1 VDWEYCA
8 QCRAVAVTLLAAVLM
23 ASAVALALPAP
34 PRSLV
39 HVHEQPTSQRDFLA
53 LAPFASIVAAI
64 GAFVLVGGVL
74 GIAFAVLA
82 LVFIPKLL
90 SEIERRQRSA
100 HLAVLARQVPQI
112 ADILAAALAAG
123 IPIPSAT
130 QAVGAAVSEPARTA
144 LLSVVR
150 AQQLGADPVETWRTS
165 PEPLR
170 PIGHALARTQ
180 QTGASVSDVLHGLAE
195 DARRHHRTLVEV
207 AARTAGVRAVAPLA
221 ACFLPAFLL
230 LGVVPVVVTLADGMF
245 QW

>member
-1 VDWEYCA
+1 M
-8 QCRAVAVTLLAAVLM
+8 TLLAAAFM
-23 ASAVALALPAP
+23 AAAFALAIPAS
-34 PRSLV
+34 PRSVV
-39 HVHEQPTSQRDFLA
+39 HAPDLSTAQRDFRT
-53 LAPFASIVAAI
+53 LAPVASVIAAV

-74 GIAFAVLA
+74 GIAFSILA
-82 LVFIPKLL
+82 LIVIPKLL
-90 SEIERRQRSA
+90 NEIERRQEAA
-100 HLAVLARQVPQI
+100 HLAVIARQVPQI
-112 ADILAAALAAG
+112 ADILAAALAVG
-123 IPIPSAT
+123 IPIPTAT
-130 QAVGAAVSEPARTA
+130 KAVGAAISEPARTV

-180 QTGASVSDVLHGLAE
+180 QTGASVSEVLHGLAE